1 MYDERRRN
9 GELAAA
15 KEEGLEQGRREKLEA
30 FKNMKDLG
38 VAIEFIAQATG
49 LSIEEVEKL

>member
-15 KEEGLEQGRREKLEA
+15 KEEGLEQGRREKFEA

-38 VAIEFIAQATG
+38 VAIELIAQATG